1 MWISVIFSLSV
12 MSPLKASV
20 AMNPSAVYLQVKSKH
35 NPNRRRLH
43 LNRLDMKQTRL
54 TDSRLQHQ
62 YTTRN
67 KGNDKAT
74 YNKQGGSHDKNNPMG
89 NKTHDLDNQSEH
101 DTSNRGT
108 NSKETWGQGKHDTN
122 RNRDET
128 SK

>member
-1 MWISVIFSLSV
+1 MNMWISVIFSLSV

-20 AMNPSAVYLQVKSKH
+20 VMNPSAVYLQVKSKQTW
-35 NPNRRRLH
+35 LGM
-43 LNRLDMKQTRL
+43 NRLDMKQTRL

-122 RNRDET
+122 RNHDET